1 MKSNGLYDFLTI
13 DISKDK
19 KDREVYS
26 PSFEINSNT
35 KDLMIRGKKFY
46 AIFNPK
52 TNMWETDINVAME
65 LIDEQVLNYVTSK
78 VGKEIMDNPMYAPTV
93 KRIIDTKNGLSK
105 KFRNFCEVD
114 MEDHFTPLN
123 QVMKWTNSDIKKED
137 YISYRFSYPLM
148 PCPIPFYTKIINHLY
163 MPDDVQKIEWMIG
176 AMCAG
181 DQGKIQKFFVF
192 FGEPGS
198 GKSTV
203 IDKIIVDTIFEGKDS
218 PYTAKFTAELLVNKD
233 SFGTDFLIT
242 DPIFA
247 YDNDA
252 DLSRVD
258 SKTTLNMIV
267 SHERVRVNSKYGR
280 IYMTNPKCFLVCGT
294 NEPVQLSPKSGFIRR
309 LIDIRPTG
317 EILPVDEY
325 DECIEHL
332 KFEKSGIAQHC
343 LDVYKKLGKN
353 YYNHYI
359 PEDMLSQTSPM
370 HNFVK
375 DSFLM
380 ICDGITLSN
389 AYSLYTNYCVD
400 SNLKTVMPKYKFRD
414 QLKLYFEQ
422 YGDYESEN
430 GKITKCWFSGFKS
443 EKIGIKQVETNLPKE
458 EPKKKTGWLELN
470 CTTSLFDKQFADC
483 PAQYSKADGS
493 PKDYWENVTTK
504 LSDLDTTK
512 EHYIQLPP
520 VIITIDFD
528 LRGDDG
534 ETKSLEKNIEAANKF
549 PKTYAELSKS
559 GVGIHLE
566 YKYTGGNPDEL
577 SAVYGDNIEIK
588 VMKGNAALRRR
599 LTYCNDVP
607 IAEISSGLPLRE
619 AKKKMVDWDGFKNE
633 RILRA
638 TIANCLAKTHH
649 GHTKPEV
656 DYIYSLLKEAY
667 ESGLSYDVRDMFQ
680 HVRNFAD
687 LSTHKSDYCTE
698 LVTHMHFVS
707 DDILA
712 AEAYKDD
719 YSEVFRNV
727 ENAEYQNAP
736 IVIFDIESYPE
747 DKEKKM
753 EALLVICWKYYGK
766 DKEVVRMINPEPREV
781 EELFKFRL
789 IGFNNRDYDNHIL
802 WARSQGMTIAE
813 CNRRSQQIINAK
825 TKEEKKAAKFGS
837 AYNISYTDI
846 LDFAAASNKQ
856 SLKKWEIELD
866 IHHQEMG
873 IPWDQAVPPEMWDK
887 VADYCTNDVLAT
899 EAVFNHLQPDFVAR
913 EILADLSGLTVNDT
927 TNQHTIQILTHDY
940 KDPNQN
946 YIYTDLSTIYPGY
959 EFDPNGIDRSRYK
972 EGVKIVS
979 GKSIYKGIDPGEG
992 GRKIGY
998 PGMYTNIGL
1007 FDVASMHP
1015 SSMIKLQI
1023 FGKEITKRLE
1033 NLVKGRIAIK
1043 HKDYEKAISL
1053 LGEKTRKYL
1062 TGDPEELKKNAKA
1075 LANALK
1081 TAINSVYGL
1090 TSASFP
1096 NKLRDPRN
1104 IDNIV
1109 AKYGALFMV
1118 DLEEELTNMGYTV
1131 VHVSTDSI
1139 KVANVDL
1146 NVANYIQKR
1155 GLEMGFTF
1163 EWEAVYEKMTLV
1175 NDAVYIAKFM
1185 STKECES
1192 RYGFIPEDNA
1202 DYEKSGNMWS
1212 ATGAQFKIPYVFKTL
1227 FSHEKIIFKDMC
1239 ETFNVRE
1246 GAIHLDFNENL
1257 EDSAEYDKWLKKLE
1271 RIIDNLKDPS
1281 FTLTRP
1287 MEKFIAGLKEFFGV
1301 PDSTTLDILVELLR
1315 KQVASCHDY
1324 QFIGRVGQFTPIIS
1338 GHGGGALVCI
1348 RDGKP
1353 NAVSG
1358 SKRPDGT
1365 PYRWLESETMTDEDK
1380 NYIDR
1385 SYYRRL
1391 VDDAKDAIEEF
1402 GSFEFF
1408 VGETETNLPKDFMNP
1423 PIEEQY

>member
-1 MKSNGLYDFLTI
+1 MYDFLKVTKEFI
-13 DISKDK
+13 AKQQRYCYK
-19 KDREVYS
+19 
-26 PSFEINSNT
+26 PSFVIKPKI
-35 KDLMIRGKKFY
+35 KDLMTRSRDFY
-46 AIFNPK
+46 ALYNDE
-52 TNMWETDINVAME
+52 TGMWETDEATAID
-65 LIDEQVLNYVTSK
+65 LIDRQVREYVVKEVGDLINDAEHGPIVQRIADTDNHLIDKFHKYCQKDLRDSYHTLNQIVKFSNS
-78 VGKEIMDNPMYAPTV
+78 DV
-93 KRIIDTKNGLSK
+93 KR
-105 KFRNFCEVD
+105 
-114 MEDHFTPLN
+114 
-123 QVMKWTNSDIKKED
+123 ED
-137 YISYRFSYPLM
+137 YATFKLPYPIQQ
-148 PCPIPFYTKIINHLY
+148 CPIPYYEKLVNTLY
-163 MPDDVQKIEWMIG
+163 LPDERHKFEYMLGCIL
-176 AMCAG
+176 AG
-181 DQGKIQKFFVF
+181 ETRKIQKLFIF
-192 FGEPGS
+192 FGDPGT
-198 GKSTV
+198 GKST
-203 IDKIIVDTIFEGKDS
+203 IIELFTNTILGGTELGYASEFKAENLANKDQFGTGFLS
-218 PYTAKFTAELLVNKD
+218 KDPIIAFDNEAEL
-233 SFGTDFLIT
+233 
-242 DPIFA
+242 
-247 YDNDA
+247 
-252 DLSRVD
+252 SRIETN
-258 SKTTLNMIV
+258 TTLNLIV
-267 SHERVRVNSKYGR
+267 SHEPIRVNDKFKPAFYTRPSC
-280 IYMTNPKCFLVCGT
+280 ILVCAA
-294 NEPVQLSPKSGFIRR
+294 NEPVQLSPRSGLNRR

-317 EILPVDEY
+317 ELLDKDDY
-325 DECIEHL
+325 DDCMDHL
-332 KFEKSGIAQHC
+332 EFEKSGIAYHC
-343 LDVYKKLGKN
+343 LQVYKEAGKN
-353 YYNHYI
+353 YYNKYV
-359 PEDMLSQTSPM
+359 PEDMLSMSSPF

-375 DSFLM
+375 DSFFKLK
-380 ICDGITLSN
+380 DGLTLAN
-389 AYSLYTNYCVD
+389 AYEEYKAYCD
-400 SNLKTVMPKYKFRD
+400 ETMLKSTMSRYKFRD
-414 QLKLYFEQ
+414 TLKLYFDE
-422 YGDYESEN
+422 YVDGIESG
-430 GKITKCWFSGFKS
+430 GKAYFSGFKY
-443 EKIGIKQVETNLPKE
+443 EKIGLTRPEAKEETTEVKE
-458 EPKKKTGWLELN
+458 EPKKKAGWLELN

-520 VIITIDFD
+520 VIITMDFD

-667 ESGLSYDVRDMFQ
+667 ESGLSYDVRDMYQ
-680 HVRNFAD
+680 NVRNFAD
-687 LSTHKSDYCTE
+687 LSTNKSDYCTE
-698 LVTHMHFVS
+698 LVAHMHFVS

-719 YSEVFRNV
+719 SETFRNV

-747 DKEKKM
+747 DKEKNM

-766 DKEVVRMINPEPREV
+766 DKDVVRMINPEPREV
-781 EELFKFRL
+781 EELFKYRL
-789 IGFNNRDYDNHIL
+789 VGFNNRDYDNHIL

-813 CNRRSQQIINAK
+813 CNRRSNQIINAK

-846 LDFAAASNKQ
+846 LDFAAADNKK

-940 KDPNQN
+940 KDPAQN
-946 YIYTDLSTIYPGY
+946 YIYTDLSKIYPGY

-972 EGVKIVS
+972 EGAKIVS

-1023 FGKEITKRLE
+1023 FGKDITKRLE

-1075 LANALK
+1075 LAKALK

-1146 NVANYIQKR
+1146 NVANYVQKR

-1202 DYEKSGNMWS
+1202 DYEESGNMWS

-1227 FSHEKIIFKDMC
+1227 FSHEPIIFKDMC

-1246 GAIHLDFNENL
+1246 GAIHLDFNEHL
-1257 EDSAEYDKWLKKLE
+1257 EDSTEYDKWLKKLE
-1271 RIIDNLKDPS
+1271 KIIDSSRDPS
-1281 FTLTRP
+1281 FTLTKP
-1287 MEKFIAGLKEFFGV
+1287 MEKFVAGLKEFFGV
-1301 PDSTTLDILVELLR
+1301 SDSVSANMLVELLKER
-1315 KQVASCHDY
+1315 IASCHNY
-1324 QFIGRVGQFTPIIS
+1324 QFIGKVGQFTPIIS

-1348 RDGKP
+1348 RDGKA

-1358 SKRPDGT
+1358 SKKPDGT
-1365 PYRWLESETMTDEDK
+1365 PYRWLESETMTEEDK

-1423 PIEEQY
+1423 PIEE

>member
-1 MKSNGLYDFLTI
+1 MHDFVKVTKTFVPKLQRYTYKPSFQIRPKMRDLDVRSRDYRALYDYKTGMWIPVESEGIAIL
-13 DISKDK
+13 DE
-19 KDREVYS
+19 EVY
-26 PSFEINSNT
+26 EYVAKEVGDLINDPEHGPIILKISDTDTKLIDAFHKFCQRDVRDNSHMMNQKIIFSNT
-35 KDLMIRGKKFY
+35 
-46 AIFNPK
+46 
-52 TNMWETDINVAME
+52 E
-65 LIDEQVLNYVTSK
+65 
-78 VGKEIMDNPMYAPTV
+78 V
-93 KRIIDTKNGLSK
+93 KR
-105 KFRNFCEVD
+105 
-114 MEDHFTPLN
+114 
-123 QVMKWTNSDIKKED
+123 ED
-137 YISYRFSYPLM
+137 YATYRLDYPLQEA
-148 PCPIPFYTKIINHLY
+148 PIPYYEKLVNTLY
-163 MPDDVQKIEWMIG
+163 LPEERQKFEWMVG
-176 AMCAG
+176 AIIAG
-181 DQGKIQKFFVF
+181 EQSKIQKLFVF
-192 FGEPGS
+192 YGLPGS

-203 IDKIIVDTIFEGKDS
+203 IDRIFVENVFGGYGS
-218 PYTAKFTAELLVNKD
+218 PYVAKFTADLLGKSNE
-233 SFGTDFLIT
+233 FATDFLSS
-242 DPIFA
+242 DPVLAF
-247 YDNDA
+247 DDDA
-252 DLSRVD
+252 DLSRIE
-258 SKTTLNMIV
+258 SNATLNLIA
-267 SHERVRVNSKYGR
+267 SHEPVRVNTKYGR
-280 IYMTNPKCFLVCGT
+280 PYVVSPNCFLVCGT
-294 NEPVQLSPKSGFIRR
+294 NKPVQLSPESGLNRR
-309 LIDIRPTG
+309 VIDIRQTG
-317 EILPVDEY
+317 EKLPPDEY
-325 DECIEHL
+325 DDCIDHL
-332 KFEKSGIAQHC
+332 KFEKSGIAWHC
-343 LDVYKKLGKN
+343 LQVYKRLGKN
-353 YYNHYI
+353 YYNRYV
-359 PEDMLSQTSPM
+359 PEDMLLATSAF
-370 HNFVK
+370 HNYVK
-375 DSFLM
+375 DSFFQLK
-380 ICDGITLSN
+380 DGITLAN
-389 AYSLYTNYCVD
+389 AYSIYKTYCEET
-400 SNLKTVMPKYKFRD
+400 NLKNVMVRHKFRD
-414 QLKLYFEQ
+414 LLRLYFDE
-422 YGDYESEN
+422 YHADVKN
-430 GKITKCWFSGFKS
+430 DAGKNYFSGFKY
-443 EKIGIKQVETNLPKE
+443 EKIGLTRPEVEEETTEVKE
-458 EPKKKTGWLELN
+458 EPKKKAGWLELN

-520 VIITIDFD
+520 VIITMDFD

-667 ESGLSYDVRDMFQ
+667 ESGLSYDVRDMYQ
-680 HVRNFAD
+680 NVRNFAD
-687 LSTHKSDYCTE
+687 LSTNKSDYCTE
-698 LVTHMHFVS
+698 LVSHMHFVS

-747 DKEKKM
+747 DKEKNM

-766 DKEVVRMINPEPREV
+766 DKDVVRMINPEPREV
-781 EELFKFRL
+781 EELFKYRL

-813 CNRRSQQIINAK
+813 CNRRSNQIINAK

-959 EFDPNGIDRSRYK
+959 EFDPNGIDKSRYK

-1202 DYEKSGNMWS
+1202 DYEKTGNMWS

-1227 FSHEKIIFKDMC
+1227 FSHEQIIFKDMC

-1257 EDSAEYDKWLKKLE
+1257 EDSTEYDKWLKKLE
-1271 RIIDNLKDPS
+1271 KIIDSSSDPS
-1281 FTLTRP
+1281 FTLTKP

-1301 PDSTTLDILVELLR
+1301 SDSVSANMLVELLKER
-1315 KQVASCHDY
+1315 IASCHNY

-1358 SKRPDGT
+1358 SKKPDGI
-1365 PYRWLESETMTDEDK
+1365 PYRWLESETMTEEDK

-1423 PIEEQY
+1423 PIEE